1 MKIEPSKL
9 NKTEA
14 VGDNHVGTS
23 TDTPL
28 RTDAFV
34 LSQEEKIERITEN
47 FAEIMHTLGLDLKD
61 DSLSGTPLRVAKMY
75 VQEIFGGLLP
85 ENEPEVSLF
94 ENVYNYKDML
104 VEKNIEMYST
114 CEHHFVPIVGVAH
127 VAYFSANNKVIGL
140 SKINRIVQHFAKRPQ
155 VQERLTVQIVKK
167 LQEVLQTEDVACVI
181 DAKHLC
187 VSSRGIKDTKST
199 TITGVYKGKFNDPAV
214 KEEFLRHVSLDMKID
229 F

>member
-1 MKIEPSKL
+1 MNNIDKEE
-9 NKTEA
+9 KTNS

-23 TDTPL
+23 ADTPMH
-28 RTDAFV
+28 DKAFD
-34 LSQEEKIERITEN
+34 LSPEQKIERIEASV
-47 FAEIMHTLGLDLKD
+47 AEIMHTLGLDLRD
-61 DSLSGTPLRVAKMY
+61 DSLSGTPNRVAKMY
-75 VQEIFGGLLP
+75 VNEIFGGLLP

-94 ENVYNYKDML
+94 DNVYKYKEIL
-104 VEKNIEMYST
+104 VEKNIEVYST

-127 VAYFSANNKVIGL
+127 VAYFSSNDKVIGL
-140 SKINRIVQHFAKRPQ
+140 SKINRIVQYFAKRPQ

-187 VSSRGIKDTKST
+187 VNMRGVKDSKSS
-199 TITGVYKGKFNDPAV
+199 TITGVYKGKFNDVATR
-214 KEEFLRHVSLDMKID
+214 EEFLKHINLDTKID